1 MTRKITK
8 TAPPAKARRTRS
20 MEKCIEDAQ
29 DYLRPR
35 GKKINKTRTM
45 ARTIEEGKK
54 ILAPKIHAPIKT
66 VAKAKPAARPARPAV
81 PSAPAR
87 SIPPPVP
94 VAIPA
99 STSKITKTNT
109 HTKAVV
115 PSKATIFKTSS
126 KDLPLPA
133 FGFID
138 ICFCLDATGS
148 MSSELAQVQSIIN
161 SLIEKIQNKV
171 RTEGITL
178 RFAVV
183 AYRDHGDPNIIEAQD
198 FTDAHDTIP
207 FVNKLV
213 ASGGGD

>member
-1 MTRKITK
+1 MAKKITK

-45 ARTIEEGKK
+45 AKTIEEGKR
-54 ILAPKIHAPIKT
+54 ILAPKTHAPVKT
-66 VAKAKPAARPARPAV
+66 AARSKPATRPSKPAV
-81 PSAPAR
+81 PARWIPAPVIVSAPT
-87 SIPPPVP
+87 
-94 VAIPA
+94 
-99 STSKITKTNT
+99 STSKVVRTKTP
-109 HTKAVV
+109 ARDVA

-183 AYRDHGDPNIIEAQD
+183 AYRDHGDSNIIEAQD